1 MNLPARRKYKA
12 YTLLELLIVLA
23 IFLIL
28 STIGMSA
35 FNGFRDTITLNEEI
49 DELKQNIRSAQRA
62 SLFLERQ
69 TTERWIYGIGLDFS
83 QIENNGSYRMFKW
96 CAPFNEFG
104 DIRSK
109 QNVPNYN
116 PSLQLSTTNGNL
128 GISTPYSST
137 ICEQGLGLSEIVRY
151 GSGIDNAF
159 GINFRPIIPDNNG
172 VTGDIGN
179 VPAYVLFESVSGKAF
194 FYDIQGNIINYR
206 NNGDMVASP
215 VNFVLQIESP
225 NTGRLK
231 TITIFNISGKIQ
243 VEDRKL

>member
-1 MNLPARRKYKA
+1 MNLPVGRKYKA

-137 ICEQGLGLSEIVRY
+137 TCEQGLGLSEIVRY

-231 TITIFNISGKIQ
+231 TITIFNISGKIK

>member
-1 MNLPARRKYKA
+1 MNLPVGRKYKA

-231 TITIFNISGKIQ
+231 TITIFNISGKIK